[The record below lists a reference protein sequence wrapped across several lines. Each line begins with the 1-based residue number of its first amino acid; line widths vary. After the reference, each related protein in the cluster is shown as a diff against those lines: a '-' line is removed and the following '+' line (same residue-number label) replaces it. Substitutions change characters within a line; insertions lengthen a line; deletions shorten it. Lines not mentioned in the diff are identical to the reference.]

1 MKRPARAR
9 HHPRPPKGAKPSTLT
24 ARSTHSTV
32 PTDVLQAIAKPPP
45 ALRKPARPPK
55 VTRLSKRQVARLV
68 DDDES
73 SMLDLIDNLLAK
85 GVVLNA
91 DLILAL
97 ADVDLIY
104 VRLSALLCAADR
116 IFGSD
121 AARRGGR
128 VPPKPRSGAVGPVSP
143 KARSSERGPVPP
155 KLRSSEGG

>member
-1 MKRPARAR
+1 MKRPPRAR
-9 HHPRPPKGAKPSTLT
+9 RHPRPPKGAKPSTLT
-24 ARSTHSTV
+24 TRSAHSTV
-32 PTDVLQAIAKPPP
+32 PGGVLQAIAKPPLP
-45 ALRKPARPPK
+45 LRKPARPPK
-55 VTRLSKRQVARLV
+55 NPRPTRRQIARIV

-116 IFGSD
+116 IFG
-121 AARRGGR
+121 RR
-128 VPPKPRSGAVGPVSP
+128 
-143 KARSSERGPVPP
+143 
-155 KLRSSEGG
+155 